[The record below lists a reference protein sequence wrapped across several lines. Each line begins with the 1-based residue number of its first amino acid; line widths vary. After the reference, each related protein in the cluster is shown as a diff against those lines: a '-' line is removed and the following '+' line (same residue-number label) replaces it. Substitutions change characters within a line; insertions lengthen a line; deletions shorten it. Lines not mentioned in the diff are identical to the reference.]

1 MDFGRASK
9 RTNASKWSTVHGCRL
24 HPNMSKMRVR
34 RYDAQTTIYRAD
46 GWVSKKSIFWQHHS
60 ICICHT
66 LLKFKRF
73 CHVQTFFVNLFQLVK
88 AWIQVR
94 QNCESRQASNVGFF
108 LRFEGSRQNS
118 VINSGSFVPKW
129 RHFWIVCNTLSLTL
143 GVWRRKSPVGIRSPS
158 THPEF

>member
-1 MDFGRASK
+1 MSPIYEAYYRKHQLWPYRYGQIQWITANTTIVLQYLVNGPMRIMYH
-9 RTNASKWSTVHGCRL
+9 RHGCCL

-66 LLKFKRF
+66 LLQFKRF
-73 CHVQTFFVNLFQLVK
+73 CHVQTFLLIFFNLSKLEFKFDRIVRVGK
-88 AWIQVR
+88 QVTW
-94 QNCESRQASNVGFF
+94 VF

-118 VINSGSFVPKW
+118 VINCGSLVPKW
-129 RHFWIVCNTLSLTL
+129 SRF
-143 GVWRRKSPVGIRSPS
+143 R
-158 THPEF
+158 